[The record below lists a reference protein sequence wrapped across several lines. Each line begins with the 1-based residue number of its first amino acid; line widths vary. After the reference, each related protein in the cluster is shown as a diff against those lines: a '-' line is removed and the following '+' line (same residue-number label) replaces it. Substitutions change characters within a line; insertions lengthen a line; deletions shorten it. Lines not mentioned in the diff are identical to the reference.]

1 MPSLRSRRS
10 HSSKTPR
17 RKTNGLFLEGNG
29 PPRRGWKPLLQAYRA
44 ETAPTSRL
52 EAAPTSVSCR
62 NCPPRRGWKPL
73 LQAYRAETAPTSRL
87 DVAAI
92 VPKLKPLLQAYR
104 VETAPTSRLEA
115 APTSVSC
122 RNCPHVAAGSRSYKR
137 IVSKLPLRRGW
148 KPLLQ
153 AYRVETAPT
162 SRLEAAPTSVSCRNC
177 PYVAAGS
184 RSYKRIVSKLP
195 LRRGW
200 KPLLQAYRVETA
212 PTSRL
217 EAAPT

>member
-29 PPRRGWKPLLQAYRA
+29 PP
-44 ETAPTSRL
+44 
-52 EAAPTSVSCR
+52 
-62 NCPPRRGWKPL
+62 
-73 LQAYRAETAPTSRL
+73 
-87 DVAAI
+87 
-92 VPKLKPLLQAYR
+92 
-104 VETAPTSRLEA
+104 
-115 APTSVSC
+115 
-122 RNCPHVAAGSRSYKR
+122 
-137 IVSKLPLRRGW
+137 RRGW

-212 PTSRL
+212 PTSWL
-217 EAAPT
+217 EAAPTSVSCRNCPYVVAGSRSYKRIVSKLPLRRGWKPLLHKHL

>member
-29 PPRRGWKPLLQAYRA
+29 PLLRRGWKPLLQAYRVK
-44 ETAPTSRL
+44 TAPTSRL

-62 NCPPRRGWKPL
+62 NCP
-73 LQAYRAETAPTSRL
+73 Y
-87 DVAAI
+87 VAAGSRSYKRI
-92 VPKLKPLLQAYR
+92 VSKLP
-104 VETAPTSRLEA
+104 PTSRLEA

-122 RNCPHVAAGSRSYKR
+122 RNSRLEAAPTSVSCRNCPYVAAGSRSYKR
-137 IVSKLPLRRGW
+137 IVPKLPLRRGW

-200 KPLLQAYRVETA
+200 KPLLHKH
-212 PTSRL
+212 L
-217 EAAPT
+217 

>member
-17 RKTNGLFLEGNG
+17 RKTNGLFLEGNCPHVVAG
-29 PPRRGWKPLLQAYRA
+29 SRSYKRIVSKLPLRRGWKPLLQAYR
-44 ETAPTSRL
+44 
-52 EAAPTSVSCR
+52 V
-62 NCPPRRGWKPL
+62 K
-73 LQAYRAETAPTSRL
+73 
-87 DVAAI
+87 
-92 VPKLKPLLQAYR
+92 
-104 VETAPTSRLEA
+104 TAPTSRLEA

-195 LRRGW
+195 LRRG
-200 KPLLQAYRVETA
+200 
-212 PTSRL
+212 
-217 EAAPT
+217 